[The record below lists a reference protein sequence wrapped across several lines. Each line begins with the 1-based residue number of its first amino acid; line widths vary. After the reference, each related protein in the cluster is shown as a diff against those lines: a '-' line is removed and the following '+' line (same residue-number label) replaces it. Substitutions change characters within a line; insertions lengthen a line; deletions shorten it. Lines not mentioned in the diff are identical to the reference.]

1 MLSISL
7 LTSKLKKVRRGEAKE
22 RRSEGRRSEERRSE
36 GRRSEERRSEERRS
50 EERRSEGRR
59 SEERRSEERRSE
71 GRRRVEVEDLLVIRR
86 RKCYFSRIHIVTITD
101 TTTLLSIL

>member
-22 RRSEGRRSEERRSE
+22 RRSEG
-36 GRRSEERRSEERRS
+36 RRS